1 MRPPFI
7 SRRRREGV
15 SSAFNR
21 LNSSTDGRRHGL
33 SAGKVGHPAETV
45 SSRSG
50 SSCDSPTMIKNSFG
64 RISNG
69 RTVPPR
75 RVSPKFHP
83 NGGEAPRLVLL
94 EGISAPRDP
103 QARAAFAK
111 RISLLL
117 SLPEVLQPKQHG
129 QHSFELAV
137 EMDLVTAEPFQLFRI
152 ERFAERL
159 VPHERATGDFLSA
172 LIEPGEHLAFEKPA
186 QTLDVRSGW
195 FFILLEFIGLDLEPV
210 RPPALRI
217 LAQLRQRSFVGVVC
231 ARSQHVER
239 APRHSLIVVKVS
251 DLLFGV
257 DGSDPDGFANV

>member
-1 MRPPFI
+1 MVALCASAAPQGIPQI
-7 SRRRREGV
+7 SPRRQR
-15 SSAFNR
+15 SSAP
-21 LNSSTDGRRHGL
+21 LSSWRGFPPAGTRKLGL
-33 SAGKVGHPAETV
+33 LL
-45 SSRSG
+45 
-50 SSCDSPTMIKNSFG
+50 
-64 RISNG
+64 
-69 RTVPPR
+69 
-75 RVSPKFHP
+75 P
-83 NGGEAPRLVLL
+83 NGLACYCP
-94 EGISAPRDP
+94 
-103 QARAAFAK
+103 
-111 RISLLL
+111 
-117 SLPEVLQPKQHG
+117 LPEVLQPKQHG